1 MPGEHTRIDRERLD
15 ALLQR
20 ELERFAGAHP
30 RSRELYERA
39 RGALIG
45 GVPMPWMM
53 RWAGGQPV
61 FAAHGAGARVT
72 DVDGHEYIDFA
83 LGDTGAMAGHSPAET
98 AAATARQAAHGI
110 TMMLPTEDAIWVGEE
125 LTRRFGLTRWLF
137 TLSATDANR
146 TALRVARQLTGRSK
160 TLVYNYCYHGTVD
173 EAFAVEDGGVTVA
186 REGNVGAPVP
196 PAETTVA
203 VEFNDLGALER
214 ALATRELAVVLAEPA
229 MTNMGIILPDDG
241 YLDALRALT
250 REHGTLLIID
260 ETHTFSAGPGGCTQ
274 AWGLDP
280 DILVIGKA
288 IGGGVPSGALGLGG
302 DLVERMFAHPEADY
316 EDTGGV
322 GGTLA
327 GNALSSAAMRA
338 TLEHTLH
345 ADAFAGMIPLATRFA
360 EGVQGVIDE
369 HRMPWNVT
377 QLGCR
382 AEYQFLP
389 EPARNGTLAY
399 ASHDE
404 DLEHFLHLH
413 ALNRGVM
420 LTPFHNMALMCP
432 VTTAADVDR
441 HTAVFAEAVA
451 DLAG

>member
-1 MPGEHTRIDRERLD
+1 MSMRAIDRDHLGRL
-15 ALLQR
+15 LER
-20 ELERFAGAHP
+20 ELQTFAGAHP
-30 RSRELYERA
+30 RSKELYERA
-39 RGALIG
+39 RGSLIG

-53 RWAGGQPV
+53 RWAGGHPV
-61 FAAHGAGARVT
+61 FAAHGQGARIV

-83 LGDTGAMAGHSPAET
+83 LGDTGAMAGHSPATT
-98 AAATARQAAHGI
+98 ANATAHQASHGI
-110 TMMLPTEDAIWVGEE
+110 TMMLPTEEAIWVGEE
-125 LTRRFGLTRWLF
+125 LTRRFGMPRWLF

-146 TALRVARQLTGRSK
+146 TALRLARQLTRRPK
-160 TLVYNYCYHGTVD
+160 VLVYSYCYHGSVD
-173 EAFAVEDGGVTVA
+173 ESFAVGRGGVTEM

-196 PAETTVA
+196 VSETTVA
-203 VEFNDLGALER
+203 VEFNDVDALER
-214 ALATRELAVVLAEPA
+214 ALASGEIAVVLAEPA

-241 YLDALRALT
+241 YMDALRELT
-250 REHGTLLIID
+250 RRHGTLLIID

-288 IGGGVPSGALGLGG
+288 IAGGVPAGAMGITEE
-302 DLVERMFAHPEADY
+302 LVDRLFADEDADY

-345 ADAFAGMIPLATRFA
+345 AEAFAHTIPLATRFA
-360 EGVQGVIDE
+360 EGVQGVIDT
-369 HRMPWNVT
+369 HGLPWNVSR
-377 QLGCR
+377 LGCR

-389 EPARNGTLAY
+389 EPARDGTVA
-399 ASHDE
+399 AAAHDE

-420 LTPFHNMALMCP
+420 ITPFHNMALMCP
-432 VTTAADVDR
+432 QSTEADVDR
-441 HTAVFAEAVA
+441 HTEVFAEAA
-451 DLAG
+451 RDLAP